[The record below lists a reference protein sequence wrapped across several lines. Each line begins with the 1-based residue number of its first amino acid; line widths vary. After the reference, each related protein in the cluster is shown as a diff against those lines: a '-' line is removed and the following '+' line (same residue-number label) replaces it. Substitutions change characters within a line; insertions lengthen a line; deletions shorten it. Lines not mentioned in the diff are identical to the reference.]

1 VLGRRRRR
9 LRRAA
14 WTAVAIAAAA
24 AAGGALLY
32 RATRPDV
39 RRPGEALPEITS
51 RLSRGLPPDAPEP
64 SFTDVTAA
72 AGLGDFVAFRG
83 ARSSQLPEDMGS
95 GAAWG
100 DWDGDGDDDLFL
112 VSAGGPLGVPDGELA
127 PSLLYENRGDGGFRP
142 AAGFP
147 DTRIHGMAAAWG
159 DYDGDGRLD
168 LALSG
173 FDTLRL
179 YRNHGASLV
188 RDPAFAAPP
197 GFWAGVTWGDFD
209 NDRDLDLYVCGYVR
223 YAPDVAAGAGV
234 TLQYGTA
241 VPFTLNPASFEPE
254 RNLLY
259 RNDGAAGFAEVAA
272 ELGVANPTGRSLG
285 ALWHDF
291 DGDGWLDLYVANDI
305 SDNALYLNRRGRG
318 FADAGLAAWVADY
331 RGAMGLAAGDWNR
344 DGDDDLFVT
353 HWVAQENALFDSL
366 AADARGAGG
375 TAAAAGDG
383 AAAGDEPP
391 ALRFT
396 DVAAAHGLG
405 QIALPMVGWG
415 TAFADFDSDGWLDL
429 AVANGS
435 TFETADA
442 PKRLV
447 PQPPFLFWNQHGHH
461 FHDLAPASPPLAE
474 PIVGRGLAVADYD
487 RDGDLDLLLVRLDGG
502 ARLLRNDVE
511 QGHRLTLRLRSR
523 TASGEA
529 LGRGDGATVIA
540 RAGGIV
546 LRRTVTSASYLSQD
560 SATVH
565 LGLGAAA
572 GVDALEVRW
581 LGGAAQTFP
590 ALAGDAVW
598 ELAEGDPVPRRADE
612 AAPADERA
620 RRAEFWA
627 AHRAAMDA
635 LKVDGDVETAER
647 LFRRALELDPDHED
661 ARYYLANSLASQG
674 RLDAALDQLDA
685 LRRSHP
691 GSHRAHKQWGVLRAR
706 SATTAA
712 DLDAAEAALERA
724 LELNLEETGA
734 LLALAEIDLLRGRDR
749 EADRRLELVV
759 RTHPR
764 SVAGLFL
771 RGYLAYARG
780 AAAASR
786 SLLAAARAARG
797 EDRVPAG
804 AAAEGEVRRRMHEE
818 QTPLSE
824 FWQAWDGETEPER
837 AYAALRLRLAA
848 GAPAAS

>member
-9 LRRAA
+9 LRRTAWAA
-14 WTAVAIAAAA
+14 IAVAAATV
-24 AAGGALLY
+24 GGLALYY
-32 RATRPDV
+32 RATHPET

-51 RLSRGLPPDAPEP
+51 RLSRGLPPNAPAP
-64 SFTDVTAA
+64 HFTDVTAA

-83 ARSSQLPEDMGS
+83 ERSSQLPEDMGT

-112 VSAGGPLGVPDGELA
+112 VSAGGPLGVPEAELA
-127 PSLLYENRGDGGFRP
+127 PSLLYENRGNGSFRP

-168 LALSG
+168 LAVSG

-179 YRNHGASLV
+179 YRNDGASLV
-188 RDPAFAAPP
+188 ADGALTAPP
-197 GFWAGVTWGDFD
+197 GFWAGLAWGDFD

-223 YAPDVAAGAGV
+223 YAPDLAAGARV
-234 TLQYGTA
+234 TLQYGSA

-259 RNDGAAGFAEVAA
+259 RNDGGGGFTEVAE
-272 ELGVANPTGRSLG
+272 ELGVANPAGRSLG

-366 AADARGAGG
+366 AAGPMGDDAAEGAGG
-375 TAAAAGDG
+375 TATAG
-383 AAAGDEPP
+383 EPP
-391 ALRFT
+391 PLRFT
-396 DVAAAHGLG
+396 DVAAPHGLG

-474 PIVGRGLAVADYD
+474 PMVGRGLAVADYD
-487 RDGDLDLLLVRLDGG
+487 RDGDLDLLFVRLDGG
-502 ARLLRNDVE
+502 ARLLRNDIE
-511 QGHRLTLRLRSR
+511 QGNRLSLRLRSR
-523 TASGEA
+523 TAAGEA

-540 RAGGIV
+540 RAGGAV

-572 GVDALEVRW
+572 GVDSLEVRW

-590 ALAGDAVW
+590 ALAGNAVW
-598 ELAEGDPVPRRADE
+598 ELAEGDPVPRRSDG
-612 AAPADERA
+612 AAPGDERA
-620 RRAEFWA
+620 RRAEFWETQ
-627 AHRAAMDA
+627 RAAMDA
-635 LKVDGDVETAER
+635 LKVDGDAEAAER
-647 LFRRALELDPDHED
+647 LLRRALEIDPDHED

-674 RLDAALDQLDA
+674 RLDAALDQLDV

-712 DLDAAEAALERA
+712 DLDAAATALERA

-734 LLALAEIDLLRGRDR
+734 LLALAEIDLIRGRDR
-749 EADRRLELVV
+749 EADRRLEWVI

-764 SVAGLFL
+764 SVGGLFL
-771 RGYLAYARG
+771 RGYLAYRRG
-780 AAAASR
+780 DAAASR
-786 SLLAAARAARG
+786 SFLAAARSARG
-797 EDRVPAG
+797 EERLPAG
-804 AAAEGEVRRRMHEE
+804 AVAEGEVRRRMHEE

-824 FWQAWDGETEPER
+824 FWQRWDGEPEPER
-837 AYAALRLRLAA
+837 AYAPLRTRLAA
-848 GAPAAS
+848 GAPAVR